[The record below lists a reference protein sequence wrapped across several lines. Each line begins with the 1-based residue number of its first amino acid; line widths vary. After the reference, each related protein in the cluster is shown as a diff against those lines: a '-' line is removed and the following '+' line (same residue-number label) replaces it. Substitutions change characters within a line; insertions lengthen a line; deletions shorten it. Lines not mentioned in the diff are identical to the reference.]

1 MVTYSPA
8 LGLTLQDDGSN
19 PNTWGDVANVVFGL
33 IEQAIAGYLAVTIS
47 TGTITLST
55 TNGASNQARNAVIQF
70 NGTLSGDVIIVIP
83 NENKVYL
90 FNNATSGAF
99 TVTVQTASPSTA
111 LVLPQGGVALCY
123 CDGSNNVYSA
133 SGDASTLGGIV
144 AAFYARLDTS
154 VNADTPGTAPAA
166 EFYNQMSS
174 PFFVETYA
182 GSVALNAANG
192 NSQYIVLTGNL
203 TLGVPTNPIDG
214 QSITLILAQDSGG
227 GHITSWNAVFA
238 FPNGSNTVDTSANGV
253 TVINMVYSSHF
264 TSWICKVPTTGY
276 NSASAAFAINIE
288 QNTYSFNLLAQMG
301 GTVSSP
307 VNVTITVGRGA
318 IVSSLTPLLPAM
330 DLSGMPS
337 GSVINL
343 INLGYI
349 QGAGGYGGDGGWQI
363 MTGSGGDQTG
373 EDAQD
378 GGNGGIA
385 VQCSGSG
392 TTTNVTNAA
401 GYIWG
406 GGGGGGGGG
415 VGSANSGAS
424 SLVANAGGGGC
435 GAGGNPRFGRG
446 ARAINADTGTHSAI
460 SGLVSQVGT
469 TAAANAFGVGGAG
482 AEAGAGM
489 DGGDGG
495 AGGNWGAAGTAGG
508 SPAGTFQIAGG
519 AAGTAGNA
527 IAKNSSTVNVIS
539 GGGSPHTIGTVS

>member
-1 MVTYSPA
+1 MVAYSPA
-8 LGLTLQDDGSN
+8 LGLTLQTSGSN
-19 PNTWGDVANVVFGL
+19 DNTWGGVANVVFGL
-33 IEQAIAGYLAVTIS
+33 IEQAIAGYVAITVTG
-47 TGTITLST
+47 GTITPDAT
-55 TNGASNQARNAVIQF
+55 VGQSNVVRNAVMQF
-70 NGTLSGDVIIVIP
+70 NGTLSSDLIVIIP

-90 FNNATSGAF
+90 LNNATTGAY
-99 TVTVQTASPSTA
+99 TVTIQTASPSTA
-111 LVLPQGGVALCY
+111 LVLPQGGVTLCY

-133 SGDASTLGGIV
+133 SGDASTLGGIA

-154 VNADTPGTAPAA
+154 VNADTAGTAPIAA
-166 EFYNQMSS
+166 FFNQMSS
-174 PFFVETYA
+174 PFFVQTYGA
-182 GSVALNAANG
+182 SVALNAANG

-203 TLGVPTNPIDG
+203 TLGVPTEPADG
-214 QSITLILAQDSGG
+214 QSITLILAQDSSG
-227 GHITSWNAVFA
+227 GHVTSWNAIFA

-253 TVINMVYSSHF
+253 TVINMVYSAHF
-264 TSWICKVPTTGY
+264 SAWICKVPTTGY
-276 NSASAAFAINIE
+276 NTASTPFSINIV
-288 QNTYSFNLLAQMG
+288 QNTSNFNLLAQMG

-318 IVSSLTPLLPAM
+318 IVTSLTPLLPAM

-337 GSVINL
+337 GSIITL

-363 MTGSGGDQTG
+363 MTGSGGNQTG

-378 GGNGGIA
+378 GGNGGVA
-385 VQCSGSG
+385 LKCSGSG

-401 GYIWG
+401 GHIWG

-519 AAGTAGNA
+519 AAGAAANA
-527 IAKNSSTVNVIS
+527 IEKNSSTVNVIS
-539 GGGSPHTIGTVS
+539 GGGSPNIIGTVS